1 MLANITKEFV
11 LSAVLVPIVVALIA
25 GPVVAVI
32 KRLDNNNTNQH
43 ARSIEA
49 LELINQNID
58 TVKDSIKDV
67 KTDVGLVQLYL
78 RDVQHDVK
86 NIDSRLNEH
95 IDWHLKKKE
104 GV

>member
-1 MLANITKEFV
+1 MVAAITKEFL
-11 LSAVLVPIVVALIA
+11 LSAVLVPVLVALIA

-32 KRLDNNNTNQH
+32 RRLDSNNTAQH

-49 LELINQNID
+49 LELINHNIK
-58 TVKDSIKDV
+58 TVKENVNAVKD
-67 KTDVGLVQLYL
+67 DVGLIQLDI

-86 NIDSRLNEH
+86 KMDARLNEH

-104 GV
+104 SV